1 MAAPCQEAMAKYF
14 WANIRKYKK
23 VREVGLVLN
32 RLKWA
37 VIPRMRLNFAK
48 IDRPR
53 SGRKETKIEKI
64 FFKLNLNLSEVAKTK

>member
-1 MAAPCQEAMAKYF
+1 MAVPCQEAMANDF

-23 VREVGLVLN
+23 VREVGWVLN